1 LLKNI
6 SSSAWRAVWGAGCAL
21 SEGVANR
28 LVLSSKANT
37 LVKIVA
43 FFVLVMAAPPL
54 LLMIAGRVHVGQ
66 LHK

>member
-6 SSSAWRAVWGAGCAL
+6 SSSACRAVWGAGCAL
-21 SEGVANR
+21 SDGVANR

-37 LVKIVA
+37 LVKIVVV
-43 FFVLVMAAPPL
+43 FVLVMAAPPL
-54 LLMIAGRVHVGQ
+54 LLMIAGRVYARQ